1 MLTFSAIGWRHF
13 YIAALKI
20 EWNES
25 RSWLIEVALLMSTV
39 PKEESFKLSLV
50 GPFCAAAEDHTPW
63 TLLLNMYIQQI
74 QKTD

>member
-1 MLTFSAIGWRHF
+1 MKAGADW
-13 YIAALKI
+13 LK
-20 EWNES
+20 
-25 RSWLIEVALLMSTV
+25 VALLMSTV

-50 GPFCAAAEDHTPW
+50 GPFCAAAEDHTRR